1 MRHVAVATLKDKLSE
16 YLAAAEAGDQLV
28 ITRHGREI
36 ARIVPPVTDKRAA
49 MRDLV
54 ERTRRFSEDFR
65 QKHGPVS
72 SDEIG
77 QWIEEDRR

>member
-36 ARIVPPVTDKRAA
+36 ARIMPPITDKRVK
-49 MRDLV
+49 MSELV
-54 ERTRRFSEDFR
+54 ERTRRFRETFR
-65 QKHGPVS
+65 AKYGPVS
-72 SDEIG
+72 SDEIK
-77 QWIEEDRR
+77 QWIEEERP